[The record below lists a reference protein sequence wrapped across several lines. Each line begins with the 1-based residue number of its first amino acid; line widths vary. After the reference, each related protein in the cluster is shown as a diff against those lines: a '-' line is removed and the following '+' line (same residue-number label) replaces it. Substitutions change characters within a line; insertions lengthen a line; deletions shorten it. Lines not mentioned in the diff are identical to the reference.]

1 VGRRVVVLAL
11 TLSLATAAAGACTG
25 RRGADGSTPTAT
37 PPSTS
42 TTAQV
47 DSLWGDEAAVEVP
60 AAAHARG
67 GSVRV
72 GVWATP
78 DPADPGLGGSAVRAL
93 VLPQLFAA
101 RPDGR
106 WSPSLVEPKSD
117 RTAADGRSATF
128 RLRAGAVW
136 SDGSPLTVGDLARTM
151 DRRFVAA
158 VEEGSGTEA
167 GWVVVRFT
175 APLPGWRRL
184 WSGLD
189 SIAAPAPGVWGGPFA
204 GASTT
209 PGLETVLERNPSWV
223 GGPAGGAFLDEVRL
237 VLVPDAVTARQL
249 LARGELDV
257 VMPPAGT
264 VRTNQLRE
272 IGGVDVGVVR
282 NGGWSVSILANAAK
296 LPADKRRALL
306 ASIDRPA
313 FVGTLL
319 AGEASVLDGYA
330 GAEDATW
337 SSFRGPGDSGA
348 LRGSSVD
355 VIAFAEDPM
364 ATLVHRSMQKRA
376 RGAGGTLELR
386 SAEVDRV
393 EGWVRD
399 GSFESG
405 IVSWLDPPPGAMCWQ
420 CRFGDDPANA
430 AADTG
435 DPAAVAAAEASLRD
449 DARVLP
455 LWRPVTVVAWRTAAV
470 AGVKANG
477 FAASGAWNAWEWYRP

>member
-1 VGRRVVVLAL
+1 VGRRVAVVAL
-11 TLSLATAAAGACTG
+11 LLATSVAAACTRHG
-25 RRGADGSTPTAT
+25 DRPAPSSAAPS
-37 PPSTS
+37 STS
-42 TTAQV
+42 TSSTAPGDGGAV
-47 DSLWGDEAAVEVP
+47 DVP
-60 AAAHARG
+60 LANHPRG

-72 GVWATP
+72 GVWAAP

-93 VLPQLFAA
+93 VLPQLFVA

-106 WSPSLVEPKSD
+106 WSPSLVEPTSD

-128 RLRAGAVW
+128 RLRTGAAW
-136 SDGSPLTVGDLARTM
+136 SDGTPLTVADLARTM
-151 DRRFVAA
+151 DTRFVAG
-158 VEEGSGTEA
+158 VEA
-167 GWVVVRFT
+167 GPEERSVVVRFT

-189 SIAAPAPGVWGGPFA
+189 SVAAPAPGVWGGPFVV
-204 GASTT
+204 ASVT
-209 PGLETVLERNPSWV
+209 PGLETVLARNPGWV
-223 GGPAGGAFLDEVRL
+223 GGAPGGAFVDEVRL

-249 LARGELDV
+249 LGRGELDV

-264 VRTNQLRE
+264 VRTKQLQAL
-272 IGGVDVGVVR
+272 GGAEVATAR
-282 NGGWSVSILANAAK
+282 NGGWSVSLLTNPAK
-296 LPADKRRALL
+296 LPVEKRRALL
-306 ASIDRPA
+306 ASVDRPA

-337 SSFRGPGDSGA
+337 SSVRGAGDVGG
-348 LRGSSVD
+348 LKGSSVD
-355 VIAFAEDPM
+355 VVAFAEDPM

-376 RGAGGTLELR
+376 RTAGGTLELR

-393 EGWVRD
+393 EGWLRE
-399 GSFESG
+399 GSYESG
-405 IVSWLDPPPGAMCWQ
+405 IVSWLDPPPSAMCWR
-420 CRFGDDPANA
+420 CRFGDDAPFL
-430 AADTG
+430 AADAG
-435 DPAAVAAAEASLRD
+435 DPAAVTAAEAALRE

-455 LWRPVTVVAWRTAAV
+455 LYRPVTVVAWRPTAV